1 MRVTSSLAA
10 PRASTRPPVVSGR
23 RVRES
28 LGERVAPYTYIAP
41 FFLIFGIFGLFPLLF
56 TFYVALFDWN
66 PVAGH
71 TFIGLDNFSRLF
83 NDPRFWNALWN
94 TITIWVMSTVPQL
107 LVALGLAHLLNHVRL
122 RFATLFRMSMLVP
135 YITSVAATTVVFAQ
149 LFDRDYGLLNWGL
162 HLVGLGPVDFVQS
175 TWGSQAMIATM
186 VIWRWTGYTTLLYLA
201 SLQAISREIYEAAA
215 VDGAGN
221 WKQFRYITIPS
232 LRPVIVFTIV
242 TSTIGGLQIFTEP
255 LLVSS
260 SAPLTCGPVR
270 QCQTLTLFL
279 FEQGFGQFKFGY
291 GAAIGVTLFVLVVAF
306 ALLNYLL
313 STRIRREKP

>member
-1 MRVTSSLAA
+1 VSVTSTLTAS
-10 PRASTRPPVVSGR
+10 RASTRPPVVSR
-23 RVRES
+23 RRERES
-28 LGERVAPYTYIAP
+28 LGERVAPYAYIAP
-41 FFLIFGIFGLFPLLF
+41 FFVIFGVFGLFPLLF

-66 PVAGH
+66 PVAQH
-71 TFIGLDNFSRLF
+71 TFVGLDNFSRLF
-83 NDPRFWNALWN
+83 DDPRFWNALRN
-94 TITIWVMSTVPQL
+94 TISIWVLSTVPQL
-107 LVALGLAHLLNHVRL
+107 LIALGLAHLLNHARL
-122 RFATLFRMSMLVP
+122 RSATLFRMSMLVP

-149 LFDRDYGLLNWGL
+149 LFDRDYGLLNWVL
-162 HLVGLGPVDFVQS
+162 HLLGIGPVDFVQS

-201 SLQAISREIYEAAA
+201 SLQAISRDIYEAAS

-255 LLVSS
+255 LLVSR

-306 ALLNYLL
+306 ALLNFLL
-313 STRIRREKP
+313 STRIRREKS

>member
-1 MRVTSSLAA
+1 M
-10 PRASTRPPVVSGR
+10 
-23 RVRES
+23 RES
-28 LGERVAPYTYIAP
+28 IGERVAPYAYIAP
-41 FFLIFGIFGLFPLLF
+41 FFVIFAVFGLFPLLF

-66 PVAGH
+66 PVAEH
-71 TFIGLDNFSRLF
+71 TFVGLANFSRLF
-83 NDPRFWNALWN
+83 DDPRFWNALQN
-94 TITIWVMSTVPQL
+94 TISIWVLSTVPQL
-107 LVALGLAHLLNHVRL
+107 LIALGLAHLLNHARL
-122 RFATLFRMSMLVP
+122 RWATLFRMSMLVP

-149 LFDRDYGLLNWGL
+149 LFDRDYGLLNWAL
-162 HLVGLGPVDFVQS
+162 HLIGVGPVDFVQS

-201 SLQAISREIYEAAA
+201 SLQAISRDIYEAAS

-255 LLVSS
+255 LLVSTNS
-260 SAPLTCGPVR
+260 PMTCGAVR

-313 STRIRREKP
+313 STRFRREGR

>member
-1 MRVTSSLAA
+1 VTSTLTAS
-10 PRASTRPPVVSGR
+10 RTSTRPPVVSR
-23 RVRES
+23 RRERES
-28 LGERVAPYTYIAP
+28 LGERVAPYAYIAP
-41 FFLIFGIFGLFPLLF
+41 FFVIFGVFGLFPLLF

-66 PVAGH
+66 PVAQH
-71 TFIGLDNFSRLF
+71 TFVGLDNFSRLF
-83 NDPRFWNALWN
+83 DDPRFWNALRN
-94 TITIWVMSTVPQL
+94 TISIWVLSTVPQL
-107 LVALGLAHLLNHVRL
+107 LIALGLAHLLNHARL
-122 RFATLFRMSMLVP
+122 RSATLFRMSMLVP

-149 LFDRDYGLLNWGL
+149 LFDRDYGLLNWVL
-162 HLVGLGPVDFVQS
+162 HLLGIGPVDFVQS

-201 SLQAISREIYEAAA
+201 SLQAISRDIYEAAS

-255 LLVSS
+255 LLVSR

-306 ALLNYLL
+306 ALLNFLL

>member
-1 MRVTSSLAA
+1 M
-10 PRASTRPPVVSGR
+10 
-23 RVRES
+23 RES
-28 LGERVAPYTYIAP
+28 LGERVAPYAYVAP
-41 FFLIFGIFGLFPLLF
+41 FFLIFTIFGLFPLLF

-66 PVAGH
+66 PVAEH
-71 TFIGLDNFSRLF
+71 TFVGLANFSRLF
-83 NDPRFWNALWN
+83 DDPRFWNALQN
-94 TITIWVMSTVPQL
+94 TISIWVLSTVPQL
-107 LVALGLAHLLNHVRL
+107 LIALGLAHLLNHARL
-122 RFATLFRMSMLVP
+122 RWATLFRMSMLVP

-149 LFDRDYGLLNWGL
+149 LFDRDYGLLNWAL
-162 HLVGLGPVDFVQS
+162 HLVGVGPVDFVQS

-201 SLQAISREIYEAAA
+201 SLQAISRDIYEAAS

-221 WKQFRYITIPS
+221 WKQFRYITVPS

-255 LLVSS
+255 LLVSTNS
-260 SAPLTCGPVR
+260 PLTCGPVR

>member
-1 MRVTSSLAA
+1 MTGSLTA
-10 PRASTRPPVVSGR
+10 PRAVTRPPVASGR

-28 LGERVAPYTYIAP
+28 LGERVAPYAYVAP
-41 FFLIFGIFGLFPLLF
+41 FFLIFTVFGLFPLLF

-66 PVAGH
+66 PVAEH
-71 TFIGLDNFSRLF
+71 TFVGLDNFSRLF
-83 NDPRFWNALWN
+83 DDPRFWNALWN
-94 TITIWVMSTVPQL
+94 TISIWVLSTVPQL
-107 LVALGLAHLLNHVRL
+107 LIALGLAHLLNHARL

-149 LFDRDYGLLNWGL
+149 LFDRDYGLLNWAL

-175 TWGSQAMIATM
+175 TWGSQVMIATM

-201 SLQAISREIYEAAA
+201 SLQAISREIYEAAS

-255 LLVSS
+255 LLVSANS
-260 SAPLTCGPVR
+260 PLTCGPVR